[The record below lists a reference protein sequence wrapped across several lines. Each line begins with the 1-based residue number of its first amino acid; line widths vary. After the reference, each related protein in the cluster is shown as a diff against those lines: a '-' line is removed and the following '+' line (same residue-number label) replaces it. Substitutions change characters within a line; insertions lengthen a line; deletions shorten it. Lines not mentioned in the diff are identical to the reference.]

1 MVRDDEDD
9 RLSEEDVQHGD
20 SLADGEVD
28 ESDALGD
35 PAQDG
40 DEDA

>member
-1 MVRDDEDD
+1 MAEKDD
-9 RLSEEDVQHGD
+9 RLEEEDVQAGD
-20 SLADGEVD
+20 SLADGEID

-40 DEDA
+40 DSDDD